1 MNVHCHVQSHKF
13 TCLVYTVKCVHPL
26 HMCFCML
33 YCRVVQFCFKP
44 RMSGSM
50 CKSSNDV
57 AGNWDDEK
65 QRTTTQT
72 SLDCFFERVDRKKKK
87 ASKKPEPVSSSGMS
101 ETAACPPSPIADDSS
116 ALHFPPPLPAP
127 VSNSPC
133 LFTRCQPCSPAV
145 VPYYYTS
152 QGTIR
157 F

>member
-87 ASKKPEPVSSSGMS
+87 PARNQNLCHRQAWVKLQL
-101 ETAACPPSPIADDSS
+101 
-116 ALHFPPPLPAP
+116 ALHL
-127 VSNSPC
+127 
-133 LFTRCQPCSPAV
+133 LLLTILQL
-145 VPYYYTS
+145 YTS
-152 QGTIR
+152 HLHSPLQSVTLLACSLDASPVRQLLYHTTILLKVP
-157 F
+157 